1 MQDITTSYSDLLAKT
16 QQLLNQFP
24 YSDPLTASIA
34 LYPGNATS
42 GAKLCLCGYLRLSA
56 DQIAELEA
64 MDIVSPALFVMTSHV
79 SSEAEAL
86 ADLARKLDVPNP
98 FAPVV
103 YATSPQK
110 EAIIRLL
117 NDPRIS
123 RHEKTVGLLNINRF
137 TTAKAD
143 ECIVGL
149 KKDINARAGRPVFE
163 EVPYEMVAYAVVGE
177 AFQVSAA

>member
-24 YSDPLTASIA
+24 YSDPLRASIT
-34 LYPGNATS
+34 LYPSGGTS
-42 GAKLCLCGYLRLSA
+42 GPGLCLCGWLKLSA
-56 DQIAELEA
+56 DQIADLEE
-64 MDIVSPALFVMTSHV
+64 MGIVSPALFVMTSHV
-79 SSEAEAL
+79 SSEAAAL
-86 ADLARKLDVPNP
+86 ADLARLLDVPNP

-103 YATSPQK
+103 YATSQQK

-123 RHEKTVGLLNINRF
+123 RHEKTLGLLNINRF
-137 TTAKAD
+137 TAASAE

-149 KKDINARAGRPVFE
+149 KKDINARAGQPVFE
-163 EVPYEMVAYAVVGE
+163 EVPYEMAAYAVTGE